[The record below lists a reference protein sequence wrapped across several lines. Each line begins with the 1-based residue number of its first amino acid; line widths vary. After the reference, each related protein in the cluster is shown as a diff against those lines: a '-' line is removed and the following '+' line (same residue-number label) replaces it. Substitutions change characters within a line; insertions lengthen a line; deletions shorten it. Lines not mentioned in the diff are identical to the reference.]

1 MIFLNPEIK
10 TKIKIYRFNMEG
22 YELLDDYM
30 NIGYKFIMGDEA
42 IYNEI
47 KRNSDIVLIPDPE
60 LSEFELANELIE
72 YFEDHEEYEKCADI
86 QNVIKLKKVINKL
99 I

>member
-47 KRNSDIVLIPDPE
+47 QRNSDIESLNNIIFVVE
-60 LSEFELANELIE
+60 
-72 YFEDHEEYEKCADI
+72 
-86 QNVIKLKKVINKL
+86 
-99 I
+99 

>member
-1 MIFLNPEIK
+1 
-10 TKIKIYRFNMEG
+10 MEG

-47 KRNSDIVLIPDPE
+47 QRSSDMVFIPDPE

-72 YFEDHEEYEKCADI
+72 YFEEQEEYEKCANI
-86 QNVIKLKKVINKL
+86 QNMIKLKKVINKL

>member
-1 MIFLNPEIK
+1 
-10 TKIKIYRFNMEG
+10 MEG

-42 IYNEI
+42 AAVQMFGCQCSPQNPNTCL
-47 KRNSDIVLIPDPE
+47 KNSIIVLK
-60 LSEFELANELIE
+60 LFLLI
-72 YFEDHEEYEKCADI
+72 Y
-86 QNVIKLKKVINKL
+86 L